1 MANKKLNIVA
11 FLLLV
16 LATTSICA
24 QEVQTV
30 NRNAEKIKGSRF
42 IPYPNY
48 TGSPFLNPKF
58 LMGEIE
64 LADGTK
70 VGNMVLNYGT
80 YRDELIYY
88 NSVISTQIVVDKIS
102 LNGFSFTDLNGVKR
116 VFRRLFY
123 DGYFK
128 GDCYFEVLSSGNIS
142 LLASRKVT
150 LEACDTY
157 YSKSGM
163 AYQSAD
169 SYYLYSP
176 SKGYFPLNINR
187 NSLLSKFSKPDQKLI
202 RKTLRKNGVYII
214 DEPSFVTAWNLLVE
228 KKIEPAL

>member
-128 GDCYFEVLSSGNIS
+128 GDCYF
-142 LLASRKVT
+142 
-150 LEACDTY
+150 
-157 YSKSGM
+157 
-163 AYQSAD
+163 
-169 SYYLYSP
+169 
-176 SKGYFPLNINR
+176 
-187 NSLLSKFSKPDQKLI
+187 
-202 RKTLRKNGVYII
+202 
-214 DEPSFVTAWNLLVE
+214 
-228 KKIEPAL
+228 